1 MNTVWA
7 LAKLVVLEMIRRK
20 DFYVL
25 FVLTVL
31 LTGVAGS
38 VNLFNDRNI
47 VRYLK
52 EICLLLIWAS
62 GLFIAITC
70 TARQIPAEREHRTI
84 FPLLAKPV
92 SRGQFLLGK
101 FLGCWIAT
109 GLALAFFYGFFA
121 VVSSSR
127 EHFWPVLN
135 YLQAA
140 FLHWLML
147 GIVIA
152 FTLLGSII
160 FAAPSSNGTI
170 CLVSAGG
177 MLLLGRHLNHVA
189 LSLAEPFQ
197 TLLYGVYF
205 VLPHLELFDARDLII
220 HNWSLIP
227 WGIVGLAALYAAAY
241 TVFFLWLAWLIF
253 RRRALN

>member
-1 MNTVWA
+1 
-7 LAKLVVLEMIRRK
+7 MI
-20 DFYVL
+20 
-25 FVLTVL
+25 
-31 LTGVAGS
+31 
-38 VNLFNDRNI
+38 
-47 VRYLK
+47 
-52 EICLLLIWAS
+52 
-62 GLFIAITC
+62 
-70 TARQIPAEREHRTI
+70 
-84 FPLLAKPV
+84 
-92 SRGQFLLGK
+92 
-101 FLGCWIAT
+101 
-109 GLALAFFYGFFA
+109 
-121 VVSSSR
+121 
-127 EHFWPVLN
+127 
-135 YLQAA
+135 
-140 FLHWLML
+140 
-147 GIVIA
+147 
-152 FTLLGSII
+152 
-160 FAAPSSNGTI
+160 APSSTVVSMTRIDLISCFSNVRTI

>member
-1 MNTVWA
+1 M
-7 LAKLVVLEMIRRK
+7 
-20 DFYVL
+20 L
-25 FVLTVL
+25 FR
-31 LTGVAGS
+31 S
-38 VNLFNDRNI
+38 
-47 VRYLK
+47 
-52 EICLLLIWAS
+52 
-62 GLFIAITC
+62 
-70 TARQIPAEREHRTI
+70 
-84 FPLLAKPV
+84 
-92 SRGQFLLGK
+92 
-101 FLGCWIAT
+101 
-109 GLALAFFYGFFA
+109 
-121 VVSSSR
+121 VVSAPR

-147 GIVIA
+147 GMVVA

-170 CLVSAGG
+170 GFVSAVGT
-177 MLLLGRHLNHVA
+177 LLLGRHLNHVA

-197 TLLYGVYF
+197 SLLYGVYF